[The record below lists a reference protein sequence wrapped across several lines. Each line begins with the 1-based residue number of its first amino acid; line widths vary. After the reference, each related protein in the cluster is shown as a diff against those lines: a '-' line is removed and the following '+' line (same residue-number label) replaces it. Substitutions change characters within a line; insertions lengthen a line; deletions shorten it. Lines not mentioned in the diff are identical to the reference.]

1 MEEFYAIGGEE
12 YFSNG
17 ICIIEWGEII
27 KEALPKDYLK
37 INFSKM
43 EENDNKRVI
52 DINPYGERFNLLDF
66 EEILN

>member
-27 KEALPKDYLK
+27 KEALPKDYLSLK
-37 INFSKM
+37 FSKM

-52 DINPYGERFNLLDF
+52 DITTYGERFNLLDF